1 MHDPLA
7 FVLAV
12 SQIAVVL
19 SLWTGILTTIGQ
31 AKVAAAA
38 LESIAR
44 QPEAKGAITTNMI
57 IGCGFA
63 ETGGVYGL
71 LFGFLLLFVNPMVN
85 QAVEAFTSL

>member
-7 FVLAV
+7 FILAV
-12 SQIAVVL
+12 TQIAVAL
-19 SLWTGILTTIGQ
+19 SLWTGILTTLGQ
-31 AKVAAAA
+31 GKVAAAA

-71 LFGFLLLFVNPMVN
+71 LFGFLLLYANPIVN
-85 QAVEAFTSL
+85 QAISIFAG

>member
-1 MHDPLA
+1 MQDPLA
-7 FVLAV
+7 FILAV
-12 SQIAVVL
+12 TQIAVAL
-19 SLWTGILTTIGQ
+19 SLWTGILTTLGQ
-31 AKVAAAA
+31 GKVAAAA

-71 LFGFLLLFVNPMVN
+71 LFGFLLLYANPIVN
-85 QAVEAFTSL
+85 QAISIFAG